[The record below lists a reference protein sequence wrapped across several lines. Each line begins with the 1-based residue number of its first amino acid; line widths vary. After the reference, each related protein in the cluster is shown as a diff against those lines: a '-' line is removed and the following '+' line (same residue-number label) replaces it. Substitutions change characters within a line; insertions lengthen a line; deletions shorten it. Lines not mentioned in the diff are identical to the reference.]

1 MVELI
6 FTETYSVCA
15 LPSCTAKPFSAQS
28 GALAYFRGPATGTG
42 GWAVSDLTIYFTAF
56 HNDIFY
62 VSSNTTGFEMQRVRV
77 TANSFL
83 GGSGPNK
90 GRSAHANVSWG
101 LQDTGAV
108 IIILANDYLI
118 EDCDLYGDGD
128 VIRSNTG
135 PGYCTVQHGSS
146 FGPGHCHGSAWGII
160 RSNRLFNGGTSHF
173 MPQWKQMIFENNTVI
188 GTSPISGGQSIGTGP
203 GGGRAQH
210 IYHARNTIQFVW
222 GNDREIVTFD
232 DAGSAY
238 LGEVA
243 AVSADGLVLTLADDA
258 RSSYS
263 GEWKGWDGAAV
274 TVLNGTGVGTW
285 RRVVGSGIDASG
297 NPGEFRNPHNRT
309 WKIDRPFGFA
319 VTAGQAISIT
329 PARSRIIF
337 EGDHYK
343 DGGTLQF
350 YGQAQECVVQS
361 LVGERVSGMVAWGQW
376 RGWYTPPCGTMGM
389 PPCNSTASASQP
401 PRGSSRSRH
410 STDDADG
417 TGGKAARLGGEMGNG
432 IMMNS
437 QLSYLDNQILE
448 GNTIVRWSAMG
459 GGSYLPGFA
468 KFYNGNVLTHR
479 RVLAKSTRCLWTHPS
494 AIYSAMV
501 FLQSTRQWC

>member
-1 MVELI
+1 M
-6 FTETYSVCA
+6 
-15 LPSCTAKPFSAQS
+15 
-28 GALAYFRGPATGTG
+28 
-42 GWAVSDLTIYFTAF
+42 SDLTVYFTAF

-83 GGSGPNK
+83 GGNGPNK
-90 GRSAHANVSWG
+90 GRSAQANVSWG

-135 PGYCTVQHGSS
+135 PEYCTVQHGSS
-146 FGPGHCHGSAWGII
+146 FGPAHCHGSAWGII

-173 MPQWKQMIFENNTVI
+173 MPQWKQMIFENNTVV
-188 GTSPISGGQSIGTGP
+188 GTSPISGGQSVGTGP

-243 AVSADGLVLTLADDA
+243 DVSADGLVLTLADDA
-258 RSSYS
+258 RSSFS

-285 RRVVGSGIDASG
+285 RRVVVSGIDASD
-297 NPGEFRNPHNRT
+297 NPGAFQNPHNRSRTEDSYRRLVPNTRTEHSYRRLVLSTRTEHSYLTLVPKTRTEDSYLTLVELRSTEHLCCVLNTNRTAYTGEFHNPHNRT

-337 EGDHYK
+337 EGDHYM

-361 LVGERVSGMVAWGQW
+361 LVGERVAGMVAWGQW

-389 PPCNSTASASQP
+389 PPCSSAPLAPPPPAAAAADTALTTPTAKQHVSVARWATAS
-401 PRGSSRSRH
+401 
-410 STDDADG
+410 
-417 TGGKAARLGGEMGNG
+417 
-432 IMMNS
+432 
-437 QLSYLDNQILE
+437 
-448 GNTIVRWSAMG
+448 
-459 GGSYLPGFA
+459 
-468 KFYNGNVLTHR
+468 
-479 RVLAKSTRCLWTHPS
+479 
-494 AIYSAMV
+494 
-501 FLQSTRQWC
+501 